1 MLKQKLAAAATIV
14 GLGALLAIPSVAAK
28 AKPTAK
34 AANDGRETCY
44 ACHTEVKALK
54 EKSKHASISCTVC
67 HEKTKEHLDNPSR
80 ETRPVTKIDQAVCGS
95 CHKNQYESFYAV
107 HHDPTGARKEKG
119 VPAGRSPIQDKL
131 LAGHGFTFEH
141 AEPRGHAYM
150 VVDQFA
156 VDRFQGGRYQFKGGW
171 KNYDKVGKTWD
182 ILQDN
187 GASKKLTETAMA
199 GNPTCV
205 QCKSSDL
212 ILKWKHLGDKDPRAK
227 FDRTSNVNDVIKDV
241 HNPVGCIHCH
251 DPHGT
256 QPRIVR
262 DGLIQAIEKDP
273 AKNIFA
279 KNGKTDLKVIDFRGF
294 RKIGVMEKT
303 DSRMMCA
310 QCHVEYN
317 CNPGTQRSDGKPVTF
332 ADARTNHF
340 PLANSLQA
348 LEHYRKLDFFDFKH
362 AVTGAKLIKFQ
373 HPEAETYA
381 GSVHDKAGVQCHQCH
396 MPQMKGKDGKKFSTH
411 GVVKPI
417 QTPQESCV
425 SCHKDYSV
433 NKAKFMIETIRNYT
447 KGKMRKSEYW
457 LGQLIDTFA
466 VAQRSGVAPAVLE
479 QARLKHEEAHAY
491 WEYWTAENSDG
502 FHNPEQARESLTRS
516 IAASK
521 AGVKVLK
528 DAMAVAAQPKKE
540 EPKKEE
546 PKK

>member
-1 MLKQKLAAAATIV
+1 MLKQKLAAAATII

-54 EKSKHASISCTVC
+54 EKSKHAAISCAVC
-67 HEKTKEHLDNPSR
+67 HEKTKEHLANPSR
-80 ETRPVTKIDQAVCGS
+80 ETRPITKIDQAVCGS
-95 CHKNQYESFYAV
+95 CHKNQYDSFYAV

-119 VPAGRSPIQDKL
+119 IPIGRSPLQDKL

-150 VVDQFA
+150 AIDQFA

-182 ILQDN
+182 VLEDRGPN
-187 GASKKLTETAMA
+187 AKLPETAMA
-199 GNPTCV
+199 GNPTCI
-205 QCKSSDL
+205 QCKSADL

-227 FDRTSNVNDVIKDV
+227 FDRTSNVNDVVKDV

-256 QPRIVR
+256 QPRIIR
-262 DGLIQAIEKDP
+262 DGLIEAIEKDP
-273 AKNIFA
+273 SKNIFA

-294 RKIGVMEKT
+294 RKIGIMEKS

-317 CNPGTQRSDGKPVTF
+317 CNPGRTRGDDKPVTF

-348 LEHYRKLDFFDFKH
+348 LDHYRKLDFYDFKH

-381 GSVHDKAGVQCHQCH
+381 GSAHDKAGVQCHQCH
-396 MPQMKGKDGKKFSTH
+396 MPQIKGKDGKKFSNH

-417 QTPQESCV
+417 QHVQESCI
-425 SCHKDYSV
+425 SCHKDYTPD
-433 NKAKFMIETIRNYT
+433 KAKFMIETIRNYT

-466 VAQRSGVAPAVLE
+466 VAERNGVAPTILE
-479 QARLKHEEAHAY
+479 QARQKHEEAHAY

-516 IAASK
+516 ISASK
-521 AGVKVLK
+521 AGVKVLN
-528 DAMAVAAQPKKE
+528 DALKVAKQPKQE
-540 EPKKEE
+540 EPKK
-546 PKK
+546 

>member
-1 MLKQKLAAAATIV
+1 MLKQKLGLVATIV
-14 GLGALLAIPSVAAK
+14 GLGALFALPVLAAPK
-28 AKPTAK
+28 AKP
-34 AANDGRETCY
+34 AAAPKDNREQCY
-44 ACHTEVKALK
+44 ACHDQVKALK
-54 EKSKHASISCTVC
+54 EKSKHAAIACSVC
-67 HEKTKEHLDNPSR
+67 HDNLKAHLEKGPEAKPI
-80 ETRPVTKIDQAVCGS
+80 TKIDQAVCGK
-95 CHKNQYESFYAV
+95 CHKNQYDSFYAV

-119 VPAGRSPIQDKL
+119 VPSGRSPMQDKL
-131 LAGHGFTFEH
+131 LAPHGFTFEH

-182 ILQDN
+182 ILEDK
-187 GASKKLTETAMA
+187 GASAKLTETAMA
-199 GNPTCV
+199 GNPTCI

-212 ILKWKHLGDKDPRAK
+212 ILKWKHMGDKGGK
-227 FDRTSNVNDVIKDV
+227 FDRSSNVNDVVKDV

-262 DGLIQAIEKDP
+262 DGLIAAIEKDP

-279 KNGKTDLKVIDFRGF
+279 KNGKTDLQVIDFRGF
-294 RKIGVMEKT
+294 RKIGVMQKT

-362 AVTGAKLIKFQ
+362 AVTGAKLIKFH

-381 GSVHDKAGVQCHQCH
+381 GSAHDKAGVQCHQCH
-396 MPQMKGKDGKKFSTH
+396 MPKMKGKDGKTFSTH

-417 QTPQESCV
+417 QMVKESCI
-425 SCHKDYSV
+425 SCHTGYTPE
-433 NKAKFMIETIRNYT
+433 KAKYLIETIRNYT
-447 KGKMRKSEYW
+447 KGKIRKAEYW

-466 VAQRSGVAPAVLE
+466 VAQREGVAPSVLD
-479 QARLKHEEAHAY
+479 QARLKHEEAHAL

-502 FHNPEQARESLTRS
+502 FHNPEQARQSLTGS

-521 AGVKVLK
+521 AGVKLLN
-528 DAMAVAAQPKKE
+528 DAIAVAKQPKKE
-540 EPKKEE
+540 EPKK
-546 PKK
+546 